1 MDDDQLP
8 VERLLELAVFAPIG
22 LALILHDRVPGELR
36 RRRQALENRVQLA
49 RMIGQFAVQQGR
61 AEMARQVKSRTTH
74 GRTPS
79 EPEPT
84 PTDVTQH
91 VGRHA
96 DDESSSGAMSHSSV
110 PALVLAT
117 ADEPSTSAEALP
129 IAGYEA
135 LAAMHVVQRLGSL
148 RPDELEVVRQFETSH
163 RARRTVLAKVEQ
175 LQAHR

>member
-22 LALILHDRVPGELR
+22 LALTLHDRVPGEFR

-61 AEMARQVKSRTTH
+61 AEMARQVQARTAH
-74 GRTPS
+74 GGTPS
-79 EPEPT
+79 EPVPT
-84 PTDVTQH
+84 PSDVT
-91 VGRHA
+91 RHA
-96 DDESSSGAMSHSSV
+96 GPPADGGSTPVSPSGSAAPTLV
-110 PALVLAT
+110 PATVG
-117 ADEPSTSAEALP
+117 DPSTSAEELP

-135 LAAMHVVQRLGSL
+135 LAAMQVVQRLGSL
-148 RPDELEVVRQFETSH
+148 RPDELELVRQFETSH

-175 LQAHR
+175 LQAQR